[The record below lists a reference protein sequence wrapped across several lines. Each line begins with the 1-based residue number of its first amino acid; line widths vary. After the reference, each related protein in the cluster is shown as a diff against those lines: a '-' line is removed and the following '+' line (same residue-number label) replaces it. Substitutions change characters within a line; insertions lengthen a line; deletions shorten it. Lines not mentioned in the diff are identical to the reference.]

1 VRLQGSPLFNM
12 TLTVVEKLLT
22 RRFIE
27 HAVKTIRE
35 LARRE
40 REVPPAEFTAA
51 LGSADAQ
58 IGELER

>member
-1 VRLQGSPLFNM
+1 M